1 VILFNTTRQKWS
13 THPLQG
19 NPEQYQK
26 SKIKSQNDKL
36 KCKKL
41 PHFCPLTFEF
51 CFSVGSYQP
60 SVIG

>member
-1 VILFNTTRQKWS
+1 VILFNTTHQKWS

-36 KCKKL
+36 KCKNTEGK
-41 PHFCPLTFEF
+41 
-51 CFSVGSYQP
+51 S
-60 SVIG
+60 